1 MNPKTVSWIQAALGT
16 ALSGLVVFGVIGPDK
31 LDTIQALIA
40 SILPL
45 ITGLFVHSIRKP

>member
-1 MNPKTVSWIQAALGT
+1 VNPKLTSWLQAAAGT
-16 ALSGLVVFGVIGPDK
+16 VLSGLVVFGVIGPDK

-45 ITGLFVHSIRKP
+45 ITGLLVHSVRRS